1 MRGLLGLIAG
11 LAGAVTLSQGPEFS
25 QQYLQRL
32 GGQAQALAAIV
43 AAGHEVALV
52 LTQPDRPAGRGM
64 TLQPSAV
71 KKVAQKH
78 DIEVFQPL
86 TLKDAEAQA
95 RIAAVDAEVMV
106 VAAYGLILPQAVL
119 DLPRHGCL
127 NIHASLLPRWRGAAP
142 IQRALLAGDAETGV
156 CIMQMEAGLDT
167 GPVLLRDAFPIT
179 ADDTTATLHDRLA
192 ECGARLIVDVLGRLP
207 LPSAV
212 QPDEGVTY
220 AHKIEKAEATIDWR
234 RPADELD
241 RHVRAF
247 NPFPGAQARFAG
259 QPVKLWAAR
268 PVDGAGMPGEILAV
282 DRSQVVVACGA
293 GALAIS
299 EMQKAGGKRLPV
311 QQFLA
316 GHPLAVGQVF
326 DAAV

>member
-1 MRGLLGLIAG
+1 MKLIFAG
-11 LAGAVTLSQGPEFS
+11 TPEFA
-25 QQYLQRL
+25 
-32 GGQAQALAAIV
+32 AQALAAIV